1 MDAEA
6 QESTQSASLP
16 GPVRAARNGSRSQR
30 AVPEAGPSEAQEAQ
44 EGPRLDGLPAEDLR
58 DLDPHGRVVGGT
70 LDERTEAYLQA
81 LRGDAPPPMGLA
93 VAGSDTKRALEAHSL
108 DALNTLH
115 NAINNLRALAAKA
128 EATDKLPMAILA
140 MKEVGRL
147 SQVYVQMQVGKTMN
161 LNQTIK
167 HQNDVPDWNMLPA
180 EVRRAT
186 LEAIAREVMDA
197 SAAEPES

>member
-1 MDAEA
+1 
-6 QESTQSASLP
+6 
-16 GPVRAARNGSRSQR
+16 
-30 AVPEAGPSEAQEAQ
+30 
-44 EGPRLDGLPAEDLR
+44 
-58 DLDPHGRVVGGT
+58 
-70 LDERTEAYLQA
+70 
-81 LRGDAPPPMGLA
+81 MGLA
-93 VAGSDTKRALEAHSL
+93 VAGLDTKRALEAHSL

-180 EVRRAT
+180 EVRKAT
-186 LEAIAREVMDA
+186 LEAIAREVMNA